1 MYDFEQIIKEN
12 ENINTI
18 DVVNKAKVTIP
29 QKIKS
34 DAELL
39 ELKTSNPKMYMRK
52 LEDEFPYFADKFPF
66 LFDKII
72 ENPDDLE
79 MLELMLKK
87 LKWTNKRNYETR
99 TQEIVDIVA
108 ANNNKTK

>member
-18 DVVNKAKVTIP
+18 DVVNKAKVTIS

-52 LEDEFPYFADKFPF
+52 LEDEFPYFAEKFPF

-87 LKWTNKRNYETR
+87 LKWTNKRNYDIR

-108 ANNNKTK
+108 ANNSKTK